1 MFDAFNREITIGDI
15 IVRIYDWGTT
25 DLSIVDSG
33 TPAGYLRT
41 IFWHEDN
48 LGQGGWDKYSTMKN
62 GSNLIILDETL
73 LRHHCGVY
81 ENRIQAY
88 LEQHRLIKEQL

>member
-15 IVRIYDWGTT
+15 IVRIYDWGPYN
-25 DLSIVDSG
+25 LSIIDG
-33 TPAGYLRT
+33 QTPAGYLRT
-41 IFWHEDN
+41 IAFKSDGEWYK
-48 LGQGGWDKYSTMKN
+48 GSTMKN

-73 LRHHCGVY
+73 LRHHCS
-81 ENRIQAY
+81 ENEEKIQAY